1 MKTQRSHFIVLA
13 IVGTLLLGLGLPRV
27 VTGNDAEQC
36 KKSIFSATGQT
47 TPYTADTLAGA
58 GTSVADDGT
67 VRAGGPLRYR
77 DNGDG
82 TITDLNTGLMWEK
95 KSIDGSLH

>member
-1 MKTQRSHFIVLA
+1 MGERATMKTQRSRSIVLA
-13 IVGTLLLGLGLPRV
+13 TVAILLLGLGLLV
-27 VTGNDAEQC
+27 VANAAEAEDC
-36 KKSIFSATGQT
+36 RKSTFPATGQI

-67 VRAGGPLRYR
+67 VRAGEPLRYR

-82 TITDLNTGLMWEK
+82 TITDLNTRLMWEK
-95 KSIDGSLH
+95 